1 MVDFYFTFKLFMELA
16 PIVVFILLAILI
28 FFASLIKQREWNR
41 KIKYLQSLGF
51 ERYLIDVA
59 SVGNKAWY
67 GWECKNG
74 VMAGMRISEE
84 ELEKIDYKELKER
97 FPL

>member
-1 MVDFYFTFKLFMELA
+1 MEAYFNFKLFLELA
-16 PIVVFILLAILI
+16 PIAIFILLAILI
-28 FFASLIKQREWNR
+28 FFASLIKQCEWDR

-59 SVGNKAWY
+59 SVGDKAWY
-67 GWECKNG
+67 GWECEKG
-74 VMAGMRISEE
+74 IMAGMRISEE
-84 ELEKIDYKELKER
+84 ELDRIDYKKLKER

>member
-1 MVDFYFTFKLFMELA
+1 MEAYFNFKLFMELA
-16 PIVVFILLAILI
+16 PIIVFILLAILI
-28 FFASLIKQREWNR
+28 FFASLIKQCEWDR

-51 ERYLIDVA
+51 ERYLKDVA

-67 GWECKNG
+67 GWECEKG
-74 VMAGMRISEE
+74 IMVGMRISEE
-84 ELEKIDYKELKER
+84 ELKRIDYKKLKER

>member
-1 MVDFYFTFKLFMELA
+1 MEAYFNFKLFMEFA
-16 PIVVFILLAILI
+16 PIIWFVLLTIVLFIING
-28 FFASLIKQREWNR
+28 IKSWKWDR

-59 SVGNKAWY
+59 SIGDKAWY
-67 GWECKNG
+67 GWECKKG
-74 VMAGMRISEE
+74 TMVGKRISEE
-84 ELEKIDYKELKER
+84 ELERIDYKKLKER

>member
-1 MVDFYFTFKLFMELA
+1 MEAYFNFKLFLELA

-28 FFASLIKQREWNR
+28 FFASLIKQCEWDR

-59 SVGNKAWY
+59 SVGDKAWY
-67 GWECKNG
+67 GWECEKG
-74 VMAGMRISEE
+74 IMAGMRISEE
-84 ELEKIDYKELKER
+84 ELERINYKKLKER
-97 FPL
+97 FPK

>member
-1 MVDFYFTFKLFMELA
+1 MEAYFNFKLFMELA
-16 PIVVFILLAILI
+16 PIIVFILLAILI
-28 FFASLIKQREWNR
+28 FFASLIKQCEWDR

-67 GWECKNG
+67 GWECEKG

-84 ELEKIDYKELKER
+84 ELKRIDYKKLKER

>member
-1 MVDFYFTFKLFMELA
+1 MEAYFNFKLFLELA
-16 PIVVFILLAILI
+16 PIVIFILLAILI
-28 FFASLIKQREWNR
+28 FFASLIKQCEWDR

-59 SVGNKAWY
+59 SVGDKAWY
-67 GWECKNG
+67 GWECKK
-74 VMAGMRISEE
+74 VGMRISEE
-84 ELEKIDYKELKER
+84 ELERVDYKKLKER